1 MFQTQVNYRGLAIAA
16 VLTKSSK
23 LKFSSPM
30 CLSLNPQSPSLGQE
44 GSPVKATIQQRLKTN
59 VTEYLTFLPR

>member
-30 CLSLNPQSPSLGQE
+30 CLSLNPETILRTRGKSLFIYGLFSK
-44 GSPVKATIQQRLKTN
+44 GLKPTSLS
-59 VTEYLTFLPR
+59 T